1 MIMITMIKVMLKKD
15 NIKNI
20 KRYKKLYLLILKYII
35 ISFTYIF

>member
-20 KRYKKLYLLILKYII
+20 KRYKKVKKLKKKV
-35 ISFTYIF
+35 SM

>member
-20 KRYKKLYLLILKYII
+20 KRYKKLKKKE
-35 ISFTYIF
+35 SM

>member
-20 KRYKKLYLLILKYII
+20 KKYKKIKKRESI
-35 ISFTYIF
+35 